1 MNKLLSCINH
11 HNKNFYNC
19 IKYLDLTDLFKNNIT
34 FLLPSNKL
42 INKILYNHVHDTE
55 EAVKQIQSLCIK
67 GYIPNLSY
75 FDKIDIINFNNDK
88 LDLKEYKITINNNYV
103 REPGLM
109 LYNIEI
115 DEKLVGTKISKK
127 IQLIT
132 NLNQTG
138 QLPIKLKKYII
149 DNYNEYTKREMNI
162 FMIFS
167 NIILKGFI
175 NNIELNKNVINDC
188 ISRLS
193 YLARATIYMFL
204 MPEFNVF
211 KYIDQQSVDN
221 INKLLENN
229 IPLKSLLKIDS
240 GSLYY
245 KNINTIRKEGN
256 ITYTTCN
263 ETKLSKIKSLSTKPN
278 NIEFIN
284 YLKKIYNDTYNI
296 NMLNNH
302 IFTVICDLFETMEEE
317 EETLKN
323 RVSIFKNNFITF
335 INTNDLNK
343 LAVYNNDIVL
353 MYTIFTTLVNSNI
366 FLENLS
372 DIKISQRTSSY
383 HRNPMDKSITYIGEF
398 EQEETEI

>member
-1 MNKLLSCINH
+1 MNKLLNYIEN
-11 HNKNFYNC
+11 HNKYLYQC
-19 IKYLDLTDLFKNNIT
+19 IDDLDLLNIFNSNIT

-42 INKILYNHVHDTE
+42 INKILYNHIHDTE
-55 EAVKQIQSLCIK
+55 EAVIQIQSLCIK
-67 GYIPNLSY
+67 GYIPNITY
-75 FDKIDIINFNNDK
+75 FDKMDIINYNNEK
-88 LDLKEYKITINNNYV
+88 LDLKNYKLTPVESYK
-103 REPGLM
+103 REPGRM
-109 LYNIEI
+109 IYNINT
-115 DEKLVGTKISKK
+115 DEKIKGTRISKK
-127 IQLIT
+127 NQNINQVNKTDQLQ
-132 NLNQTG
+132 LN
-138 QLPIKLKKYII
+138 IKKYIL

-193 YLARATIYMFL
+193 YLSRATIYMFL

-240 GSLYY
+240 VSLYY

-256 ITYTTCN
+256 ITYTICH

-302 IFTVICDLFETMEEE
+302 IFTVICDLFETMEE